1 MTENAIGI
9 QEFLETYVP
18 AKVEKRLGEK
28 PVPDMEGTL
37 FTIQLTITGEKDLV
51 YGISIK
57 DAKEITVTPGEIDN
71 PVLEVK
77 VSDDFIRPIVDM
89 TASFTGRKQYDAV
102 SQAKGT
108 VDFDIGMP
116 GDWNLPVSATFNG
129 AAQPS
134 LKIAGASA
142 DLAKIA
148 TGELNGPMAFMQG
161 KIKMEGDMSFG
172 ISLAN
177 LMPASS

>member
-9 QEFLETYVP
+9 QEYLESYVP
-18 AKVEKRLGEK
+18 GKVEKRLGEK
-28 PVPDMEGTL
+28 PVPDMEGTE
-37 FTIQLTITGEKDLV
+37 FTVQLTITGEKDLI

-57 DAKEITVTPGEIDN
+57 NATEITVTPGGIDN

-77 VSDDFIRPIVDM
+77 VSDEFIRPIVDM
-89 TASFTGRKQYDAV
+89 TSSLTGRKQYDAV
-102 SQAKGT
+102 NQAKGT
-108 VDFDIGMP
+108 VEFDISMP
-116 GDWNLPVSATFNG
+116 GDWTLPVSATFNG
-129 AAQPS
+129 AAEPS
-134 LKIAGASA
+134 LKISGDSA

-148 TGELNGPMAFMQG
+148 SGEMNGPMAFMQG
-161 KIKMEGDMSFG
+161 KIKMEGDMAFG